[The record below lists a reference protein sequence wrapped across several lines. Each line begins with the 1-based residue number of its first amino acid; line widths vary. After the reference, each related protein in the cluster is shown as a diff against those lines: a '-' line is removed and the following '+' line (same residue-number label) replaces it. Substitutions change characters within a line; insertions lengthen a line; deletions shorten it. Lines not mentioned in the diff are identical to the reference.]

1 MPRGPPA
8 APSSSGND
16 PPPSLKKGTSVS
28 AHMGATRV
36 VMCREFGHP
45 TPHLRDIRPIINAIN
60 NYQQVSI
67 NKCVN
72 FSLDEFVKNHKL
84 QNHHCI
90 YGPVRMRPKK
100 FRKTPSARRIFPKVF
115 RRSHFWTYLSC
126 PFLKTFST
134 LVQIRIEKITKKLQ
148 DLGPCL

>member
-8 APSSSGND
+8 APSSYGND

-45 TPHLRDIRPIINAIN
+45 TPHLRDIRPI
-60 NYQQVSI
+60 
-67 NKCVN
+67 
-72 FSLDEFVKNHKL
+72 FSLDEIVKNHKL

-115 RRSHFWTYLSC
+115 RRSHFWTYFSC